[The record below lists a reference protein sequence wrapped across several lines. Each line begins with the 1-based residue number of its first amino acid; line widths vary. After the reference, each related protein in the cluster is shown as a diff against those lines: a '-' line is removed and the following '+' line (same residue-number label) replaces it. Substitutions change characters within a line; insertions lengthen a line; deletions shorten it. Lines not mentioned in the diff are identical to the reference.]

1 MQGQIIASGGG
12 GFGRSLDDL
21 RQERYILDQCGAE
34 RPKIAF
40 LPQASCEDGKYI
52 AAFYEA
58 FTRLGAEPTTV
69 SMFGVVKPEWQ
80 ERLLSQDVIYV
91 GGGNTR
97 SMLALWREWGV
108 DRILRQAWQNGTV
121 LAGVSAGAI
130 CWFEEGV
137 TDSVW
142 PLGVLPCL
150 GFLKGSCCPHF
161 DDEAERRP
169 AYTKMLAEGRIR
181 AGIALDDCAMAHY
194 ADGELQRVVCSS
206 DGSQGFLMAASAEQ
220 LVADVVRI

>member
-1 MQGQIIASGGG
+1 MKRHIFAIGGG

-21 RQERYILDQCGAE
+21 RLERHILGHTGKE

-40 LPQASCEDGKYI
+40 LPQATAESTIYQ
-52 AAFYEA
+52 AAYYEA

-69 SMFGVVKPEWQ
+69 SLFGVVKPGWREV
-80 ERLLSQDVIYV
+80 LLNQDVIYV

-108 DRILRQAWQNGTV
+108 DSVLREAWEKGII

-130 CWFEEGV
+130 CWFEQGV

-161 DDEAERRP
+161 DGEAERRP
-169 AYTKMLAEGRIR
+169 AFTRMLANEEISP
-181 AGIALDDCAMAHY
+181 GIALDDLVMAHFED
-194 ADGELQRVVCSS
+194 DGLARVISTS
-206 DGSQGFLMAASAEQ
+206 ATANGYLMGSNSEAPVSEMLR
-220 LVADVVRI
+220 L